1 MNEPLQSVLRLSG
14 LLGVGLVIS
23 CSLLVL
29 RTWWG
34 LTRPR
39 RRGYA
44 YAVSRGLPG
53 DPGELPT
60 PREYQD
66 HVLTPD
72 SATPALTLWSIAG
85 DAPGGSVVIFSHGW
99 GQSRHSVLPRLSALA
114 PRASCIIAW
123 DLPGHG
129 ESQGV
134 SHLGAATDLQALE
147 RVVRWARET
156 FELPVVLHGYSL
168 GAGLSVAL
176 AASHPELSSRVIAE
190 APYRLPVTPAR
201 AVLAQQGLPHGWS
214 LSLSLTLAGV
224 GRADLFDRAPM
235 AARVQCPLLVLH
247 GSDDDIAPPQDG
259 RDIAAAAPEGR
270 FVSVPGGGHTT
281 LWTDPAQREACERA
295 ASEFLA

>member
-60 PREYQD
+60 PRAYD
-66 HVLTPD
+66 TCRLHGTGVAPT
-72 SATPALTLWSIAG
+72 LTLWSIAG
-85 DAPGGSVVIFSHGW
+85 DAAAGPVVIFSHGW
-99 GQSRHSVLPRLSALA
+99 GQSRQSVLPRVAALA
-114 PRASCIIAW
+114 KHASRIIAW

-129 ESQGV
+129 ESEGV
-134 SHLGAATDLQALE
+134 SQLGAATDLQALE
-147 RVVRWARET
+147 RVVRWASET
-156 FELPVVLHGYSL
+156 FDLPVVLYGYSL

-176 AASHPELSSRVIAE
+176 ASSRPSLVTRVVAE
-190 APYRLPVTPAR
+190 APYRFPITPAR

-259 RDIAAAAPEGR
+259 RDIAAAAPQGR
-270 FVSVPGGGHTT
+270 FVSVPGGGHKT